1 MILLHLFDNWSSPI
15 FFSWSY
21 NIEFANITSYDRSG
35 LESRVNN
42 LEANFAGYRNG
53 GELSGGVPIGG
64 SYRNAANSG
73 PMGDGYRNGANGG
86 PTGDGYRNGGFG
98 DGLRHQ
104 GILSFCDL

>member
-1 MILLHLFDNWSSPI
+1 MSHVFFCIAHPIAITLPTFTISSIVLLL
-15 FFSWSY
+15 
-21 NIEFANITSYDRSG
+21 G

-64 SYRNAANSG
+64 SYRNAANNG

-98 DGLRHQ
+98 DGFRNQ